1 MAEIIESGGGK
12 KHGGKKRPKKH
23 STHVD
28 MTPMVD
34 LFSLLLTFFMLTTA
48 FSKPKVMEIVL
59 PEKLTEEEQKKI
71 ERPKVD
77 DSKVLNIILED
88 DKAYWYNGMADPK
101 KPLPVIEITDFSKD
115 GIRKVLLKR
124 NKELYVKMDAFTQ
137 DIVKGKLKMPKDS
150 VDKKLKQFKKEDKA
164 GPVVLIK
171 AGENVKYGNLVDI
184 IDEMAICNIARYA
197 IVDISPVELQMLA
210 AAKGTAT
217 ASTPTS
223 NETK

>member
-12 KHGGKKRPKKH
+12 KHGKKRPKHH

-34 LFSLLLTFFMLTTA
+34 LACLLLTFFMLTTA

-59 PEKLTEEEQKKI
+59 PEKLTKEEQEKI

-77 DSKVLNIILED
+77 DSKVVNIILEG
-88 DKAYWYNGMADPK
+88 DKVYWYNGMADPK
-101 KPLPVIEITDFSKD
+101 KELPALEIADYSKD

-124 NKELYVKMDAFTQ
+124 NKDLFLKMDEFTQ
-137 DIVKGKLKMPKDS
+137 DVVKGKIKMPKDS
-150 VDKKLKQFKKEDKA
+150 IDKKLRQFKKEDKV

-184 IDEMAICNIARYA
+184 IDEMAICNVARYA
-197 IVDISPVELQMLA
+197 IIDITPVELQMLA
-210 AAKGTAT
+210 NAKANAPVAT
-217 ASTPTS
+217 PEVK
-223 NETK
+223 NE